1 MVHATEEGCVWNA
14 LSDDG
19 FSLEVSNNVWKDI
32 SRERKMKG
40 EAQIFENDAGIPL
53 AASGG

>member
-1 MVHATEEGCVWNA
+1 MRSRRWNA
-14 LSDDG
+14 LSDDS
-19 FSLEVSNNVWKDI
+19 FSLEVSDNVWKDI

-40 EAQIFENDAGIPL
+40 EAQFFKNDAGIPL